1 MVELAIWVLF
11 GMLSGW
17 IGYLATRTEGKTDSR
32 PFITVGIAGA
42 VIGGF
47 VTSRL
52 GNDHNGL
59 ASNTDSLIYAL
70 TASIIFTALFGYIWL
85 HASKWR

>member
-1 MVELAIWVLF
+1 MVELAIWILF
-11 GMLSGW
+11 GILSGW

-32 PFITVGIAGA
+32 PFILAGILGA

-52 GNDHNGL
+52 GSGRNGL
-59 ASNTDSLIYAL
+59 ASDTDSLIYAL
-70 TASIIFTALFGYIWL
+70 TASIIFTALFGFIWL